1 MSVRETVKMLIYGCF
16 ESKHFPLSLVVISAA
31 RVSAVEGTLSATNL
45 HNELWKLR
53 SVNTE
58 GTHTHTHTHACTHKN
73 VEMMMMSD
81 NIT

>member
-45 HNELWKLR
+45 NNELWKLLR

-58 GTHTHTHTHACTHKN
+58 GTHTHTHAHIKTLR
-73 VEMMMMSD
+73 
-81 NIT
+81 